1 MGLTHPTDLELTP
14 GLSAPWHRAS
24 AAAATTTTGEAVL
37 TAMRILIVDDQAFNI
52 AVISGMLREA
62 GYQEIVSTRDPRS
75 VPEVCAAARPDL
87 VLLDFHMPGM
97 TGLDVLGSIA
107 GLIHG
112 PESLPVLVVTSDPTA
127 QRRYDCLAAGAR
139 DFLTKPVDQ
148 VELLLRVRTHLLT
161 RHLQLAAERRAD
173 DLDEAV
179 RVRTVELEAARVESL
194 SILAA
199 VSEYHDD
206 DTHQHTQRVGAIA
219 ARLAQS
225 LGLPIS
231 FADAIRRAAPLH
243 DLGKVAIPQ
252 QILLKPGPLTQ
263 EERAVMMRHVQ
274 FGANM
279 LATARSP
286 ILRLAAEIAVSHHER
301 WDGDGYLAGLAGEAI
316 PLSGRITAVAD
327 VFDALTHERPYKK
340 AWERE
345 RALDEIASQAG
356 RQFDAAVV
364 GGLLDLD
371 LGALD
376 DAGVAGLA
384 A

>member
-1 MGLTHPTDLELTP
+1 MGPAHPNGLELAP
-14 GLSAPWHRAS
+14 GLIAPWHAAS
-24 AAAATTTTGEAVL
+24 AATTDEAAL

-62 GYQEIVSTRDPRS
+62 GYQDIVSTRDPRS
-75 VPEVCAAARPDL
+75 VPEVCAAERPDL

-97 TGLDVLGSIA
+97 TGLDVLASVA
-107 GLIHG
+107 GLVHG

-139 DFLTKPVDQ
+139 DFLTKPVDE

-161 RHLQLAAERRAD
+161 RHLQLAAERRAE

-179 RVRTVELEAARVESL
+179 RARTVEVEEARVESL
-194 SILAA
+194 TILAA
-199 VSEYHDD
+199 GSEYYDD

-219 ARLAQS
+219 ARLAEV
-225 LGLPIS
+225 LGLSRS
-231 FADAIRRAAPLH
+231 FVAEIRRAAPLH

-252 QILLKPGPLTQ
+252 QILLKPGPLTD
-263 EERAVMMRHVQ
+263 EERAEMIRHVH
-274 FGANM
+274 FGAKM

-301 WDGDGYLAGLAGEAI
+301 WDGNGYLAGLAGEDI

-327 VFDALTHERPYKK
+327 VFDALTHERPYKA
-340 AWERE
+340 AWERD
-345 RALDEIASQAG
+345 RALDEIAAQAG
-356 RQFDAAVV
+356 RQFDPAVADA
-364 GGLLDLD
+364 LLQLDLD
-371 LGALD
+371 AL
-376 DAGVAGLA
+376 AESVAA
-384 A
+384 VHSHA